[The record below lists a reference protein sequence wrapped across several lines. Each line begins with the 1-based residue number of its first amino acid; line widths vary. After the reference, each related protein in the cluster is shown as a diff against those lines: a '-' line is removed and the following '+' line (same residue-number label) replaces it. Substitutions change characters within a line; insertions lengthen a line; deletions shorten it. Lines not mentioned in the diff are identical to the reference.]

1 MLMYYKGADSDHDRT
16 IDIEPLNIQRYDL
29 DALDIIFIKEEV
41 WNINN
46 TLPSNKALGHVG
58 FIGRFYKNLL
68 AGGLRIQWML
78 CTPFGASISRTFC
91 CWT

>member
-41 WNINN
+41 
-46 TLPSNKALGHVG
+46 
-58 FIGRFYKNLL
+58 
-68 AGGLRIQWML
+68 
-78 CTPFGASISRTFC
+78 
-91 CWT
+91 